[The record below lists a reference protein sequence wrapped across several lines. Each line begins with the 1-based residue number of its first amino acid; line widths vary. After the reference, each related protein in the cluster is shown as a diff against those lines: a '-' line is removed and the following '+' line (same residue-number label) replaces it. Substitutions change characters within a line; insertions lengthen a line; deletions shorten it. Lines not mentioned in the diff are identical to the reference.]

1 MLSGGSGA
9 ARRACFAINKVLYN
23 TKCMVVEEPASWRSP
38 AVTDRTF
45 KGSMKFILRTLA
57 ASIALFLLNAALR
70 PSWEEAVSAL
80 MVCTML
86 CWITERSRVSGA
98 ELVATLA
105 GFYFILASA
114 LNIPEGVFFDVI
126 KVGQAPL
133 MMAQQLGIALA
144 IAIVIAVLFGRT
156 KMEAA
161 AAPVWRSDMSILGL
175 IWRLAASIG
184 VFLVCYFGAG
194 MLIFPLVKSYYQGRT
209 MPTLEAMAAM
219 VSLRA
224 VLLIFAA
231 GLVSRKIP
239 SRKDARLILAT
250 AFPVIGVISLMIPH
264 NELMPPF
271 VRLVHTV
278 ETAPYYALCGF
289 LFATWFG
296 PPRAGGSKTFIAR
309 SS

>member
-1 MLSGGSGA
+1 M
-9 ARRACFAINKVLYN
+9 
-23 TKCMVVEEPASWRSP
+23 
-38 AVTDRTF
+38 TDRTF
-45 KGSMKFILRTLA
+45 TSSMKFVLRTLA
-57 ASIALFLLNAALR
+57 ASVALFLLNAALR

-86 CWITERSRVSGA
+86 CWITERSRASGA

-105 GFYFILASA
+105 GFDFILASVS
-114 LNIPEGVFFDVI
+114 NIPEGVLFDVI

-133 MMAQQLGIALA
+133 MMAHQFGIALA

-161 AAPVWRSDMSILGL
+161 PAPVWRSDMSIFSL
-175 IWRLAASIG
+175 IWRLAASVA

-239 SRKDARLILAT
+239 SRNDARLILAT

-264 NELMPPF
+264 NDIMPPF

-278 ETAPYYALCGF
+278 EMVPYYALCGF

-296 PPRAGGSKTFIAR
+296 PPRAAESKTLSPR
-309 SS
+309 LS

>member
-1 MLSGGSGA
+1 
-9 ARRACFAINKVLYN
+9 
-23 TKCMVVEEPASWRSP
+23 
-38 AVTDRTF
+38 
-45 KGSMKFILRTLA
+45 MKFVLRTLA
-57 ASIALFLLNAALR
+57 ASVVLFLLNAALR

-86 CWITERSRVSGA
+86 CWITERSRASGA
-98 ELVATLA
+98 ELVAMLA
-105 GFYFILASA
+105 GFDFILASA

-126 KVGQAPL
+126 KVGLAPL
-133 MMAQQLGIALA
+133 MMAHQLGIALA
-144 IAIVIAVLFGRT
+144 IAIVIALLFGRT
-156 KMEAA
+156 KMEPAA
-161 AAPVWRSDMSILGL
+161 SVWRSDMSILGL
-175 IWRLAASIG
+175 IWRLAASIA

-209 MPTLEAMAAM
+209 MPTFEAMAAM

-264 NELMPPF
+264 NDLMPPF
-271 VRLVHTV
+271 VRLVHTAEMV
-278 ETAPYYALCGF
+278 PYYALCGF

-296 PPRAGGSKTFIAR
+296 PPRTGENTA
-309 SS
+309 